1 MAAGEAS
8 GVYSFPGD
16 RIAAKKASAFPVFSG
31 DSGSKYSIPA
41 ASAILVKLKD
51 GKFTVPSDG
60 ESGIVYRVIGKRT
73 SSVKPAGGNGTSSSP
88 YQIDSLDDLNLIEEN
103 QGAYYQLTSDI
114 QTQEELIL
122 PSLIL
127 VERWTET
134 DIRSMD

>member
-16 RIAAKKASAFPVFSG
+16 RIAAKKASAFPIFSG

-60 ESGIVYRVIGKRT
+60 ESGIVYRVIGNWT

-103 QGAYYQLTSDI
+103 QGDI
-114 QTQEELIL
+114 LSADLRYPDTGKN
-122 PSLIL
+122 
-127 VERWTET
+127 
-134 DIRSMD
+134 